1 MDEVRA
7 FFNNP
12 HPTSSQRIKLRGPLT
27 GGHSISKHDTLDD
40 FDRHK
45 DHRHTMFNGGT
56 DYVEEAK
63 LKEMKLFSKNEEFD
77 SRPDGLNALDQM
89 SSLGSLLQSSLNLN
103 DEVMTHVYNKY
114 TFKRKEDTKNLVI
127 NDYQEE
133 IVRKLNAYPVIIIE
147 GPTGC
152 GKTTQVPQWIL
163 DDCYNN
169 RRPCKIIVTQPRK
182 IAAISISKRVA
193 QERGWNVGGVVGYQI
208 ALENKTSS
216 DTLIHYVTTG
226 VLLQKLVNAKTM
238 NEYTHVIIDEVHER
252 GQEMDFLLI
261 VVKRLLNT
269 VSPKIKVVLMSA
281 TFNTGSFFDYFVPNV
296 QPCVVNIRK
305 ERLRYSV
312 KTFYLNNLSKFFG
325 VGPETTKFGSDPEL
339 STDMHHLVVKLVN
352 AFEYID
358 KTEEFEK
365 DDISEEDLP
374 SVLIFLPG
382 INEIEDLYSCLTD
395 VALRRKLVD
404 ADCAKLNW
412 WVLPLHSTITAD
424 EQVRV
429 FQRAPPGHRKIILS
443 TNIAESS
450 ITVPDIKYVI
460 DYCLM
465 KVLEA
470 DPSTNF
476 TALKLRWATKT
487 NCEQRAGR
495 AGRVRDGRV
504 YRLIEEKHYVQLPED
519 CQPEIQR
526 CPLERLVLL
535 AKTLDMGPPSDILA
549 LAMDPPDLSN
559 IHRTVLVLKEVG
571 ALKKLENDVADGE
584 LTNLGRIMATL
595 PLDVRVAKLIML
607 GHIFGC
613 LDECVIMAAA
623 MSVKNVFSSPFRERL
638 NAYNSKLTWADGST
652 SDCIAFLNVY
662 KVWNHL
668 RQGQY
673 FSQAG
678 NNEAQWARRF
688 YVQLRALR
696 ELEDMLR
703 ELRIRLSREGIE
715 ATNRKSPWSKQE
727 LPIVLKVLI
736 AGAFYPQYFVQVG
749 GEEDRER
756 DAVRTLGGL
765 DPRTS
770 VYLRGWPDHQP
781 AEVYASTIKNIVAK
795 QIGDEPRVTFDTNSK
810 KIYLTFD
817 NNMGVQR
824 NKDKSGDP
832 TIPGQVVL
840 PIYKAI
846 KARQLKMDIRI
857 PLLPLEKANVLL
869 AAMKSHKRHSN
880 IDKLVPRLPDIDETH
895 FPLKISQLI
904 NVGRFWVQYD
914 DASTAAD
921 IRQIQSA
928 LNRKPLQPVSTAVT
942 VDALVAAPYA
952 DDSGT
957 QLYRAKVTK
966 THPRDMYEVF
976 YIDYGSVGR
985 VSGSSLRLLPEG
997 CGSSPPLAMQCVLA
1011 ELSPAPLLH
1020 PHGHWSSPALK
1031 MFTDLVQRGRLI
1043 GKVYSVTHGVVAVEL
1058 MAEGGRISV
1067 NCELIAKGY
1076 AVRSE
1081 ESYDSK
1087 MNHDL
1092 RETALEFN
1100 VAQRRA
1106 YNKEQTELAYSQI
1119 CEVEAPSYKDC
1130 TSDALLKGPT
1140 SPLETTLHS
1149 IMYAGREKQV
1159 NVEWNSVNSVLL
1171 DTEPQQMYERLLVAA
1186 EVGHSE
1192 LSGKLT
1198 LRHTTMMPNIPG
1210 LPAILSLLFCPFAE
1224 LRRSSSGSRYV
1235 SVLCGLGSAGG
1246 GRPRFPE
1253 HDLLVNIDADL
1264 SVDEIGLINHIRY
1277 LMDYTMSCTMG
1288 ASDTTDNVDF
1298 TPNIPKLIRDDL
1310 MKLLLRRR
1318 KHRAPEW
1325 LQSAW
1330 EWESVPADELLEI
1343 SVPAMLERADVFPLH
1358 APPHLAPVCAE
1369 RLLQLKRATDELKG
1383 LVGRSSVVGT
1393 STQVTCKLC
1402 GTVAMPPHVMRI
1414 HLYSNAHREKEE
1426 DLKSIA
1432 AN

>member
-1 MDEVRA
+1 MAHVPRSGGTCRSGNPAAHTQQFAPGRCRSCGRPIKVEMDEVRA

-114 TFKRKEDTKNLVI
+114 TFKRKEDTKNL
-127 NDYQEE
+127 

-216 DTLIHYVTTG
+216 DTLIQYVTTG

-312 KTFYLNNLSKFFG
+312 KTFYLNNLK
-325 VGPETTKFGSDPEL
+325 L

-495 AGRVRDGRV
+495 AGRV
-504 YRLIEEKHYVQLPED
+504 
-519 CQPEIQR
+519 
-526 CPLERLVLL
+526 
-535 AKTLDMGPPSDILA
+535 
-549 LAMDPPDLSN
+549 
-559 IHRTVLVLKEVG
+559 G

-595 PLDVRVAKLIML
+595 PLDVRVA
-607 GHIFGC
+607 
-613 LDECVIMAAA
+613 
-623 MSVKNVFSSPFRERL
+623 NSPFRERL

-652 SDCIAFLNVY
+652 SDCIAFLN
-662 KVWNHL
+662 
-668 RQGQY
+668 
-673 FSQAG
+673 
-678 NNEAQWARRF
+678 
-688 YVQLRALR
+688 
-696 ELEDMLR
+696 
-703 ELRIRLSREGIE
+703 
-715 ATNRKSPWSKQE
+715 
-727 LPIVLKVLI
+727 VLI

-781 AEVYASTIKNIVAK
+781 AEVYASTIKNI
-795 QIGDEPRVTFDTNSK
+795 
-810 KIYLTFD
+810 
-817 NNMGVQR
+817 
-824 NKDKSGDP
+824 DP

-895 FPLKISQLI
+895 FPLKISQ
-904 NVGRFWVQYD
+904 
-914 DASTAAD
+914 
-921 IRQIQSA
+921 
-928 LNRKPLQPVSTAVT
+928 
-942 VDALVAAPYA
+942 
-952 DDSGT
+952 
-957 QLYRAKVTK
+957 
-966 THPRDMYEVF
+966 VF

-1140 SPLETTLHS
+1140 
-1149 IMYAGREKQV
+1149 
-1159 NVEWNSVNSVLL
+1159 
-1171 DTEPQQMYERLLVAA
+1171 
-1186 EVGHSE
+1186 
-1192 LSGKLT
+1192 
-1198 LRHTTMMPNIPG
+1198 
-1210 LPAILSLLFCPFAE
+1210 
-1224 LRRSSSGSRYV
+1224 RST
-1235 SVLCGLGSAGG
+1235 
-1246 GRPRFPE
+1246 
-1253 HDLLVNIDADL
+1253 I
-1264 SVDEIGLINHIRY
+1264 
-1277 LMDYTMSCTMG
+1277 
-1288 ASDTTDNVDF
+1288 SDT
-1298 TPNIPKLIRDDL
+1298 
-1310 MKLLLRRR
+1310 
-1318 KHRAPEW
+1318 
-1325 LQSAW
+1325 
-1330 EWESVPADELLEI
+1330 
-1343 SVPAMLERADVFPLH
+1343 
-1358 APPHLAPVCAE
+1358 
-1369 RLLQLKRATDELKG
+1369 
-1383 LVGRSSVVGT
+1383 
-1393 STQVTCKLC
+1393 
-1402 GTVAMPPHVMRI
+1402 
-1414 HLYSNAHREKEE
+1414 
-1426 DLKSIA
+1426 
-1432 AN
+1432 